1 MLSMLLMHLCIHVAM
16 NILKVWIISTTLKV
30 SFSLSF
36 SLTPRIQEKTDLFL
50 IFQMK
55 CLKKSFTKCNNSVLE
70 WNGIIQFC
78 CMTSFTEIEMH
89 RCCQVHKNSL
99 LLLLNSI
106 LFHFMMTS
114 QLVHSFIYGYMFARF
129 LL

>member
-1 MLSMLLMHLCIHVAM
+1 MLSMLSMHLCIHVAM

-30 SFSLSF
+30 SLSLSF

-89 RCCQVHKNSL
+89 RCCQVHLK
-99 LLLLNSI
+99 I
-106 LFHFMMTS
+106 HYF
-114 QLVHSFIYGYMFARF
+114 YC
-129 LL
+129 